1 MEIIVFI
8 LDRRVIIYGIGIRYD
23 SLVRR
28 QENVGVAFLKNRI
41 EVIGF
46 ADGND
51 DLIGKNVVYE
61 GQLFKIKNVYEFDR
75 NTFDKIIVTTKKYFK
90 EIKSQMI
97 QNGLEEEQ
105 ILLIDDMFELNP
117 EYVSYEYISYLEKQ
131 WIKLCKMKKNVGDFL
146 RDRKYKKVAVY
157 GDGIFAE
164 RLLKELRQSNL
175 ENQHWR
181 YSKIE
186 KQESDNSS
194 VDIIVVASSE
204 NYMDTE
210 RRLCETNNIEVISI
224 QELIYKSIKYF
235 SREIDICEI

>member
-1 MEIIVFI
+1 M
-8 LDRRVIIYGIGIRYD
+8 RVIIYGIGIRYD

-117 EYVSYEYISYLEKQ
+117 EYVSYEDISYLEKQ

-175 ENQHWR
+175 ENQHWK
-181 YSKIE
+181 YSKKE

-235 SREIDICEI
+235 SRETDICEI

>member
-1 MEIIVFI
+1 M
-8 LDRRVIIYGIGIRYD
+8 RVIIYGIGIRYD

-117 EYVSYEYISYLEKQ
+117 EYVSYEDISYLEKQ

-181 YSKIE
+181 YSKKE

-235 SREIDICEI
+235 SRETDICEI

>member
-1 MEIIVFI
+1 M
-8 LDRRVIIYGIGIRYD
+8 RVIIYGIGIRYD

-117 EYVSYEYISYLEKQ
+117 EYVSYEDISYLEKQ